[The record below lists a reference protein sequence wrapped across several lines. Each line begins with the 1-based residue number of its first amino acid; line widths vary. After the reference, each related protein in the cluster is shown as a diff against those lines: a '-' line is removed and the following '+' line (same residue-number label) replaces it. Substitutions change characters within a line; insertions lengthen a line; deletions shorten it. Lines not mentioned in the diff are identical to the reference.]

1 MNVNEVI
8 AGRANEALTGSRG
21 GKSPVH
27 PNDHVNMSQS
37 PNDSFPTALH
47 VAAVLAGRDAL
58 ARALAR
64 LERALETRAKAW
76 DHIVK
81 IGRTP
86 TPDATPLTLGKEIA
100 DYAAQLTNSR
110 ARSRGRA
117 TD

>member
-37 PNDSFPTALH
+37 SNDSFPTALH
-47 VAAVLAGRDAL
+47 VAAVLAARDAL
-58 ARALAR
+58 APALDRPASPP
-64 LERALETRAKAW
+64 ATQANAW

-81 IGRTP
+81 IGRP
-86 TPDATPLTLGKEIA
+86 HPQDAPPLPPGQPIKHE
-100 DYAAQLTNSR
+100 Q
-110 ARSRGRA
+110 
-117 TD
+117 